1 MIKRT
6 LAMVLALM
14 MSLSLVACG
23 SSSGSSTADSDA
35 DSTSGDG
42 EKQVINLTI
51 GAGHSAGSME
61 YIDSLDNFFK
71 PEVASRVA
79 EETDYEIKW
88 TDAYGTVAGL
98 SETVTA
104 TQDGLVDFCVVTL
117 SPVSGQL
124 PYHQFSI
131 YLPFCTGDNEICLK
145 AAKQVYSEFPDEL
158 VTSLET
164 SYNSK
169 LLSIMVLDSYEIFSD
184 KPMTTVADLDGAKIG
199 GSGRNL
205 LWLENTGAVA
215 VQSNMGDGYTSLQTG
230 LINGQ
235 FAAPHWAIK
244 ANYQDICKYATDMG
258 IDSTAGEILIA
269 NMDKWNALPTEVQ
282 DIITE
287 VSAELETYHLDYTN
301 SCRQAAYDAFTAA
314 GGTIVSMSAEEQ
326 AKWLATIP
334 NIPDTATELGETG
347 LKILQRYVEILKE
360 DYGVTIPREWEFN
373 Y

>member
-1 MIKRT
+1 MLKRT
-6 LAMVLALM
+6 LATALALV
-14 MSLSLVACG
+14 MSLSLAACG
-23 SSSGSSTADSDA
+23 SPAATTPAEGSDGSSEP
-35 DSTSGDG
+35 SGK
-42 EKQVINLTI
+42 KQVLNLTI

-61 YIDSLDNFFK
+61 YIDSLDQFFK

-79 EETDYEIKW
+79 AETDYEIQW

-98 SETVTA
+98 SETLTA
-104 TQDGLVDFCVVTL
+104 TQDDLIDFCAVTL

-131 YLPFCTGDNEICLK
+131 YLPFCTGDDEICLK
-145 AAKQVYSEFPDEL
+145 ASKQVYDEFSTEL
-158 VTSLET
+158 VASLE
-164 SYNSK
+164 SDYNSK

-184 KPMTTVADLDGAKIG
+184 RPMTTLADLNGAKIG

-205 LWLENTGAVA
+205 LWLENTGAVP

-258 IDSTAGEILIA
+258 IDSTAGVILIA
-269 NMDKWNALPTEVQ
+269 NVDKWNSLPAEVQ
-282 DIITE
+282 KIITE
-287 VSAELETYHLDYTN
+287 VSGELETYHLEYTE
-301 SCRQAAYDAFTAA
+301 SCRQTAYDTFTAA

-326 AKWLATIP
+326 AKWLAAVP

-347 LKILQRYVEILKE
+347 LKILERYVEILKD
-360 DYGVTIPREWEFN
+360 DYGVDIPREWTF
-373 Y
+373 